1 MQIPQ
6 IIALMLQFDERPRKP
21 FKLKE
26 PKEPKQPRQPKP
38 RRQTP
43 AKKTY
48 PEDYPELKPPP
59 PSYSFNEKRLDRQL
73 DDTWALDQLE
83 REQWERDTRRLRA
96 QAKARRDADK
106 RAAKRERELMEL
118 EKRRRKQEEDIQ
130 NLKEQARVREEHARR
145 LKEDLWE
152 REASLED
159 EDDDDGRR
167 EDEIAVLRAK
177 IRDQDERLLR
187 IKEIQRQVGS
197 GRRDPE
203 DVLPPPPLEA
213 VLRGQRLRA
222 STDERRQE
230 SGDGVTPLMEHTYRE
245 QERIR
250 KGYERRKK
258 LYSDS

>member
-48 PEDYPELKPPP
+48 PEDYPELKPPT
-59 PSYSFNEKRLDRQL
+59 PSYSLNEKRLDRQL